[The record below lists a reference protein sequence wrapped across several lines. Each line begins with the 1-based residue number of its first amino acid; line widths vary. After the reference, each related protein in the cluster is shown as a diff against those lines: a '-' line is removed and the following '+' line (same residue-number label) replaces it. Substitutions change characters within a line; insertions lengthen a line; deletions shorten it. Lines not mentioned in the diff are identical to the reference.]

1 MLVLKGIF
9 LKQII
14 YNLVHDSSRI
24 LLPHY
29 HTNMTSNMT
38 KIQLSV
44 LCIPTNDNNKKK
56 TGYTW
61 CVALT
66 VALLET
72 GKQQLTHFYDD

>member
-1 MLVLKGIF
+1 
-9 LKQII
+9 
-14 YNLVHDSSRI
+14 
-24 LLPHY
+24 
-29 HTNMTSNMT
+29 MTSNMT

-61 CVALT
+61 CVTLT